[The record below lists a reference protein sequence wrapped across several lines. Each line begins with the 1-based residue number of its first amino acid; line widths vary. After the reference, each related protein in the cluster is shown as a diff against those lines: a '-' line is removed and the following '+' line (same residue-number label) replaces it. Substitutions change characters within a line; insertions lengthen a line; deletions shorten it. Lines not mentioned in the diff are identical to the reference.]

1 MTKKEQKFVTSWAK
15 TRQIGMMKFMI
26 FSGGLWGVL
35 TASII
40 QMFALSEMSF
50 KDAFFSSK
58 FAVQLSIF
66 IVIGIVI
73 FGLVMWKINE
83 KKYLRLVKEE

>member
-1 MTKKEQKFVTSWAK
+1 MNQREEKFVNSWAK
-15 TRQIGMMKFMI
+15 TRKMGMIKFMI

-35 TASII
+35 TACIM
-40 QMFALSEMSF
+40 QMFELREMSF

-66 IVIGIVI
+66 IIIGIVI